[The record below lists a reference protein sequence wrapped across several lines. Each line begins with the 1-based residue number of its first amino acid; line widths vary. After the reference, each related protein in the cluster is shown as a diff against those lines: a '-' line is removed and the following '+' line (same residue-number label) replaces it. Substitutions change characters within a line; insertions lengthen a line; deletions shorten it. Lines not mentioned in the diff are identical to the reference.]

1 MILGRQQSVSIVSV
15 SALWRVS
22 GSSMYVR
29 VRLHRHVY
37 QEHNLSQF
45 HLEAVESQLIRGTF
59 VAELL

>member
-1 MILGRQQSVSIVSV
+1 MCLLSVSA
-15 SALWRVS
+15 ALWRVS

-59 VAELL
+59 MAELL